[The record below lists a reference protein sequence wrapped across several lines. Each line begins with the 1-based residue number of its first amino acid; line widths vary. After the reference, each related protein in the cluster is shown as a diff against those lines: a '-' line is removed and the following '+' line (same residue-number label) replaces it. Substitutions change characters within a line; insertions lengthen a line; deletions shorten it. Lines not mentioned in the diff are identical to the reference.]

1 MFSYIFWKLN
11 GSNTRNIQS
20 VSSLI
25 FLLPVTSTFIEPA
38 ESKIRLHVFENSCR
52 DCDTLAWFTR
62 FLDTVFNGI
71 VPIKTSLEVSEM
83 LLELEE
89 ATMDIVNEV
98 HEDVNTEDDEEM
110 DDEPGNSS
118 DEEDIVS
125 EQFVIVVVLF
135 N

>member
-1 MFSYIFWKLN
+1 MTLL
-11 GSNTRNIQS
+11 RDLRD
-20 VSSLI
+20 SL
-25 FLLPVTSTFIEPA
+25 
-38 ESKIRLHVFENSCR
+38 
-52 DCDTLAWFTR
+52 
-62 FLDTVFNGI
+62 TVFNGT

-118 DEEDIVS
+118 DEEDIVA
-125 EQFVIVVVLF
+125 EQFVTVVVLF